1 MDIKLN
7 TNHLGVD
14 LKQNHVNINI
24 TGCKSGGTGTTDH
37 SKLTNLDY
45 EHSGHIGFASAA
57 QIQELLDLLNNKQDT
72 LIAGDNISI
81 VDNIISATG
90 LTKDEIYIG
99 PDEPTDPNIKIWI
112 DTNEVAQ
119 EFYTKQEID
128 AKNFATEAWVSAQG
142 YLTQHQD
149 LSEYAKK
156 SEIPTKVSAFEN
168 DAGYLTQ
175 HQDLSGYAL
184 KTEIPT
190 VPTNVSAFNN
200 DAGYLTEHQSLE
212 NYALKTELPT
222 EYVKSATVQGNK
234 LTLTNK
240 DNTTVDFEPSGGSG
254 GGANA
259 DEATIVTNAEGKLE
273 TAIGGKWVDGLV
285 DGPVI
290 IDIGTTSNDVS
301 SILTYDIMQELIS
314 KGDNLRA
321 NINTGYGDLKAQNV
335 IIDTSKENIYVL
347 KINVIKNSR
356 AYGVYTGQGDSTNWS
371 CKRSFE
377 SAGASWNKDDNLFY
391 AIETGKIPS
400 PIKSADFIPYDKNE
414 FFTENGQLKSNSLRR
429 SSKGGYLL
437 GSTVDFNKQIGNG
450 TLASTSGWCSASFSI
465 VWGNQVTNNS
475 CDYSI
480 LVGDQNYGYSGSR
493 SAAFGSVNGI
503 RGNRQF
509 ITGYFN
515 NWSSYSSAENICCMG
530 EGLGGIGKCSLA
542 QGKYNISEVSENS
555 VGTYAHIVGNGTSD
569 SARSN
574 AYTLD
579 WQGNGTFAGTVSS
592 SSGADY
598 AEYFEWKD
606 GNPNNED
613 RVGYIVTLDGDKIVK
628 ANTGDDVLG
637 ICSGT
642 AMVLGDSAEWNWN
655 KRYLTDDF
663 GRIIYEDRME
673 HHEAIYNPDGEL
685 IKEAWDEEVHAPKIN
700 PEYDAS
706 QPYAKRA
713 DRPEWQIVG
722 MMGKIYVRDDGS
734 CIVNGYADVK
744 DGIATKANGKT
755 NMRVMERVSDNIV
768 RVLMK

>member
-1 MDIKLN
+1 MDIKF
-7 TNHLGVD
+7 
-14 LKQNHVNINI
+14 KQNHVNINMKA
-24 TGCKSGGTGTTDH
+24 TGGVGTKDH

-45 EHSGHIGFASAA
+45 EHSGHTGFASAA

-72 LIAGDNISI
+72 LIAGDNITI

-99 PDEPTDPNIKIWI
+99 PDEPADPNIKIWI

-119 EFYTKQEID
+119 EFYTKEEID
-128 AKNFATEAWVSAQG
+128 AKNFATEGWVSAQG

-168 DAGYLTQ
+168 DAGYLTE
-175 HQDLSGYAL
+175 HQDLSEYAL

-200 DAGYLTEHQSLE
+200 DAGYLTEHQSLAD
-212 NYALKTELPT
+212 YALKTELPT

-240 DNTTVDFEPSGGSG
+240 DNTTVEFEPSGGSG
-254 GGANA
+254 GGGK
-259 DEATIVTNAEGKLE
+259 EYTFTGGLTETNGTVSWDLNDRIKASSGNGSLTLRGEVSSNFNP
-273 TAIGGKWVDGLV
+273 TAIHSMFHCYSGNISGSGH
-285 DGPVI
+285 VI
-290 IDIGTTSNDVS
+290 LNGENVS
-301 SILTYDIMQELIS
+301 IE
-314 KGDNLRA
+314 G
-321 NINTGYGDLKAQNV
+321 QNH
-335 IIDTSKENIYVL
+335 IASGQSLPL
-347 KINVIKNSR
+347 KIQGGSYNVFFGSGTMSYNNVQFGFGSQLNIKGSCGACFGEKTTQNGCYQIVS
-356 AYGVYTGQGDSTNWS
+356 GLNNIPDSG
-371 CKRSFE
+371 E
-377 SAGASWNKDDNLFY
+377 GWNKGSY
-391 AIETGKIPS
+391 A
-400 PIKSADFIPYDKNE
+400 
-414 FFTENGQLKSNSLRR
+414 
-429 SSKGGYLL
+429 
-437 GSTVDFNKQIGNG
+437 V
-450 TLASTSGWCSASFSI
+450 
-465 VWGNQVTNNS
+465 
-475 CDYSI
+475 
-480 LVGDQNYGYSGSR
+480 
-493 SAAFGSVNGI
+493 
-503 RGNRQF
+503 
-509 ITGYFN
+509 
-515 NWSSYSSAENICCMG
+515 
-530 EGLGGIGKCSLA
+530 
-542 QGKYNISEVSENS
+542 
-555 VGTYAHIVGNGTSD
+555 IVGNGTWS
-569 SARSN
+569 SQAN

-592 SSGADY
+592 STGADY

-628 ANTGDDVLG
+628 ANTGDDILG

-673 HHEAIYNPDGEL
+673 HHEAIYNDDGEL
-685 IKEAWDEEVHAPKIN
+685 IKEAWDEEVHAPKQN

-706 QPYAKRA
+706 QPYVKRA